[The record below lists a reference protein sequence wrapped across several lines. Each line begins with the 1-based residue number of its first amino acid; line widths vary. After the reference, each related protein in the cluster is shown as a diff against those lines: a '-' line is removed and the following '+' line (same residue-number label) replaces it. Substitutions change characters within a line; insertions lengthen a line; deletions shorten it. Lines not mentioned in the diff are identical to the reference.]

1 MDSHARTRS
10 WHALSLR
17 WDLMISAILKPAVT
31 KVITPIAST
40 ALRVGITPNGVT
52 WAGAIGVVASSFYF
66 YPRGNFFWGTLI
78 ICFFAL
84 SDLFDGTM
92 ARISQQGGSKW
103 GGFLDSTIDRVTDSA
118 IAMGLLIYLAQ
129 NNDALS
135 YVLLVSIVSGFLVSY
150 IRAKAESLQ
159 IECTGGFAERTERL
173 MILLTAIGFTGLGVD
188 YILTVG
194 IWALALASVVT
205 VLQRLRI
212 VWKATK

>member
-1 MDSHARTRS
+1 
-10 WHALSLR
+10 
-17 WDLMISAILKPAVT
+17 MISDIFKPAV
-31 KVITPIAST
+31 VRLISPT
-40 ALRVGITPNGVT
+40 ARGLLRIGLTPNSVT
-52 WAGAIGVVASSFYF
+52 TIGAIGVIATSLIAYPNGHLFGGTVA
-66 YPRGNFFWGTLI
+66 
-78 ICFFAL
+78 ICCLAL

-92 ARISQQGGSKW
+92 ARLSQQGPSRW
-103 GGFLDSTIDRVTDSA
+103 GGFLDSTIDRVTDLA
-118 IAMGLLIYLAQ
+118 IALGLLIYLAQ
-129 NNDALS
+129 NNDSLS

-159 IECTGGFAERTERL
+159 IECKGGFAERTERL

>member
-1 MDSHARTRS
+1 
-10 WHALSLR
+10 LLR
-17 WDLMISAILKPAVT
+17 IGL
-31 KVITPIAST
+31 
-40 ALRVGITPNGVT
+40 TPNSVT
-52 WAGAIGVVASSFYF
+52 TIGAIGVIATSLIAYPNGHLFGGTVA
-66 YPRGNFFWGTLI
+66 
-78 ICFFAL
+78 ICCLAL

-92 ARISQQGGSKW
+92 ARLSQQGPSRW

-118 IAMGLLIYLAQ
+118 IALGLLIYLAQ

-135 YVLLVSIVSGFLVSY
+135 YVLLVSIVAGFLVSY

-159 IECTGGFAERTERL
+159 IECKGGFAERTERL

>member
-1 MDSHARTRS
+1 
-10 WHALSLR
+10 
-17 WDLMISAILKPAVT
+17 MISDIFKPAV
-31 KVITPIAST
+31 VRLISPT
-40 ALRVGITPNGVT
+40 ARGLLRIGLTPNSVT
-52 WAGAIGVVASSFYF
+52 TIGAIGVIATSLIA
-66 YPRGNFFWGTLI
+66 YPSGHLFGGTI
-78 ICFFAL
+78 AICCLAL

-92 ARISQQGGSKW
+92 ARLSQQGPSRW

-118 IAMGLLIYLAQ
+118 IALGLLIYLAQ
-129 NNDALS
+129 NNDPLS

-159 IECTGGFAERTERL
+159 IECKGGFAERTERL
-173 MILLTAIGFTGLGVD
+173 IILLTAIGFTGLGVD

>member
-1 MDSHARTRS
+1 
-10 WHALSLR
+10 
-17 WDLMISAILKPAVT
+17 MISDIFKPAV
-31 KVITPIAST
+31 VRLISPT
-40 ALRVGITPNGVT
+40 ARGLLRIGLTPNSVT
-52 WAGAIGVVASSFYF
+52 TIGAIGVIATSLIAYPNGHLFGGTVA
-66 YPRGNFFWGTLI
+66 
-78 ICFFAL
+78 ICCLAL

-92 ARISQQGGSKW
+92 ARLSQQGPSRW

-118 IAMGLLIYLAQ
+118 IALGLLIYLAQ

-159 IECTGGFAERTERL
+159 IECKGGFAERTERL

>member
-1 MDSHARTRS
+1 
-10 WHALSLR
+10 
-17 WDLMISAILKPAVT
+17 MISDILKPAV
-31 KVITPIAST
+31 VRLISPT
-40 ALRVGITPNGVT
+40 ARGLLRIGLTPNSVT
-52 WAGAIGVVASSFYF
+52 TIGAIGVIATALIAYPNGHLFGGTVA
-66 YPRGNFFWGTLI
+66 
-78 ICFFAL
+78 ICCLAL

-92 ARISQQGGSKW
+92 ARLSEQGPSRW

-118 IAMGLLIYLAQ
+118 IALGLLIYLAQ
-129 NNDALS
+129 NNDALA

-159 IECTGGFAERTERL
+159 IECKGGFAERTERL
-173 MILLTAIGFTGLGVD
+173 IILLTAIGFTGLGVD

-205 VLQRLRI
+205 VLQRLQI

>member
-1 MDSHARTRS
+1 
-10 WHALSLR
+10 
-17 WDLMISAILKPAVT
+17 MISDIFKPAV
-31 KVITPIAST
+31 VRLISPT
-40 ALRVGITPNGVT
+40 ARGLLRIGLTPNSVT
-52 WAGAIGVVASSFYF
+52 TIGAIGVIATALISYPNGHLFGGTVA
-66 YPRGNFFWGTLI
+66 
-78 ICFFAL
+78 ICCLAL

-92 ARISQQGGSKW
+92 ARLSEQGPSRW

-118 IAMGLLIYLAQ
+118 IALGLLIYLAQ
-129 NNDALS
+129 NNDALA

-159 IECTGGFAERTERL
+159 IECKGGFAERTERL
-173 MILLTAIGFTGLGVD
+173 IILLTAIGFTGLGVD

-205 VLQRLRI
+205 VLQRLQI

>member
-1 MDSHARTRS
+1 
-10 WHALSLR
+10 
-17 WDLMISAILKPAVT
+17 MISDIFKPAV
-31 KVITPIAST
+31 VRLISPT
-40 ALRVGITPNGVT
+40 ARGLLRIGLTPNSVT
-52 WAGAIGVVASSFYF
+52 TIGAIGVITTSLIA
-66 YPRGNFFWGTLI
+66 YPNGHLFGGTI
-78 ICFFAL
+78 AICCLAL

-92 ARISQQGGSKW
+92 ARLSQQGPSRW

-118 IAMGLLIYLAQ
+118 IALGLLIYLAQ

-159 IECTGGFAERTERL
+159 IECKGGFAERTERL
-173 MILLTAIGFTGLGVD
+173 IILLTAIGFTGLGVD

>member
-1 MDSHARTRS
+1 
-10 WHALSLR
+10 
-17 WDLMISAILKPAVT
+17 MISDIFKPAV
-31 KVITPIAST
+31 VRLISPT
-40 ALRVGITPNGVT
+40 ARGLLRIGLTPNSVT
-52 WAGAIGVVASSFYF
+52 TIGAIGVIATSLIAYPNGHLFGGTVA
-66 YPRGNFFWGTLI
+66 
-78 ICFFAL
+78 ICCLAL

-92 ARISQQGGSKW
+92 ARLSQQGPSRW

-118 IAMGLLIYLAQ
+118 IALGLLIYLAQ

-135 YVLLVSIVSGFLVSY
+135 YALLVSIVAGFLVSY

-159 IECTGGFAERTERL
+159 IECKGGFAERTERL

>member
-1 MDSHARTRS
+1 
-10 WHALSLR
+10 
-17 WDLMISAILKPAVT
+17 MISDIFKPAV
-31 KVITPIAST
+31 VRLISPT
-40 ALRVGITPNGVT
+40 ARGLLRIGLTPNSVT
-52 WAGAIGVVASSFYF
+52 TIGAIGVIATALIAYPNGHLFGGTVA
-66 YPRGNFFWGTLI
+66 
-78 ICFFAL
+78 ICCLAL

-92 ARISQQGGSKW
+92 ARLSEQGPSRW

-118 IAMGLLIYLAQ
+118 IALGLLIYLAQ
-129 NNDALS
+129 KRDPLS

-159 IECTGGFAERTERL
+159 IECKGGFAERTERL

-188 YILTVG
+188 YILTIG

-205 VLQRLRI
+205 VLQRLQI

>member
-1 MDSHARTRS
+1 
-10 WHALSLR
+10 
-17 WDLMISAILKPAVT
+17 MISEIFKPAV
-31 KVITPIAST
+31 VRLISPT
-40 ALRVGITPNGVT
+40 ARGLLRIGLTPNSVT
-52 WAGAIGVVASSFYF
+52 TIGAIGVIATSLFAYPKGHLFGGTVA
-66 YPRGNFFWGTLI
+66 
-78 ICFFAL
+78 ICCLAL

-92 ARISQQGGSKW
+92 ARLSEQGPSRW

-129 NNDALS
+129 KKDALS

-159 IECTGGFAERTERL
+159 IECKGGFAERAERL
-173 MILLTAIGFTGLGVD
+173 IILLTAIGFTGLGVD

-205 VLQRLRI
+205 VLQRLLI
-212 VWKATK
+212 VWKATN

>member
-1 MDSHARTRS
+1 
-10 WHALSLR
+10 
-17 WDLMISAILKPAVT
+17 MISDIFKPAV
-31 KVITPIAST
+31 VRLISPT
-40 ALRVGITPNGVT
+40 ARALLRIGLTPNSVT
-52 WAGAIGVVASSFYF
+52 TIGAIGVITTSLIAYPNGHLFGGTVA
-66 YPRGNFFWGTLI
+66 
-78 ICFFAL
+78 ICCLAL

-92 ARISQQGGSKW
+92 ARLSQQGPSRW

-118 IAMGLLIYLAQ
+118 IALGLLIYLAQ

-159 IECTGGFAERTERL
+159 IECKGGFAERTERL